1 MANHSSWTDIKN
13 QRPAPS
19 AETSDAI
26 EQDLVLGQ
34 LIYDLRTQAGLSQ
47 RELAQRMGTTQSV
60 ISRLEEGGAPGTA
73 STPSPASPTPSA
85 ATSSSPS
92 PPTSPT
98 TSTTPSRS
106 TDSLLPWASGATV
119 KARRPPGREAEHD
132 RRMACLQ
139 RAYNPVLPCPTGTNP
154 RGDRT
159 EVIAA
164 LSRPERVTLGQ
175 AVTGR
180 LRFPSWERG
189 FDFRHPLLY
198 RTSSGSVL

>member
-106 TDSLLPWASGATV
+106 PDTLPPTAS
-119 KARRPPGREAEHD
+119 RRDREHMSPRPAAKLSTGHGR
-132 RRMACLQ
+132 
-139 RAYNPVLPCPTGTNP
+139 RAYNVPITPSIPGPRDHPGRRPRWGHRGPEQVRDGHGGTPPDQLRRLPKL
-154 RGDRT
+154 RT
-159 EVIAA
+159 
-164 LSRPERVTLGQ
+164 Q
-175 AVTGR
+175 F
-180 LRFPSWERG
+180 RFPSPAL
-189 FDFRHPLLY
+189 D
-198 RTSSGSVL
+198 V